1 MLPVHMLRE
10 QASAALAGAAR
21 DVLETMCFVAAEEV
35 SVPLPCGAAPIAA
48 QVEFR
53 GHWTGRCTVEMP
65 EACAQLVTGNFM
77 GDLDP
82 SHTGIEAVTEL
93 LCELVNMVCGSAIT
107 RLNCPGIVTLA
118 PPHLLWEWPESS
130 PENST
135 VECWLDTG
143 DGTVRVGL
151 DMEPLP

>member
-1 MLPVHMLRE
+1 MLRE
-10 QASAALAGAAR
+10 QASAALSGAAR

-35 SVPLPCGAAPIAA
+35 SGPLPCGAEPIAA

-65 EACAQLVTGNFM
+65 EACALFVTANFL

-82 SHTGIEAVTEL
+82 CRTGIAAVTEL

-118 PPHLLWEWPESS
+118 PPHLLWEWPCPESS
-130 PENST
+130 SANSN

-151 DMEPLP
+151 DMDSPP